1 MKQGIVHKLAAAY
14 FAVLCLFTAFVLL
27 LTFVIPRR
35 YQAEAAET
43 ATTQETAAKTA
54 ATTVQKT
61 DSSYTDG
68 SLSVSLN
75 TYRVAD
81 TTVYVADIT
90 APTASLKTALADN
103 TYGRNITETTSDI
116 AAANNAVI
124 AVNGDYYGARDSGYV
139 IRNGVLYRAT
149 SAGDD
154 REDLVIYK
162 GGSVAFINEGDITA
176 EELLQNGAWQV
187 LSFGPALIK
196 DGAVSVS
203 ENNEVGRSM
212 ASNPRTAVAVTEDG
226 HWLLV
231 VSDGRTSASAGLS
244 LYELAEFLQ
253 TLGVKN
259 AYNLDGGGSS
269 TMVFCG
275 SVVNNPTTNGKSIK
289 ERSVS
294 DIVYFG

>member
-1 MKQGIVHKLAAAY
+1 MKHGIHALVAGY
-14 FAVLCLFTAFVLL
+14 FTVLCLFTVFVLL

-35 YQAEAAET
+35 YKVEAAET
-43 ATTQETAAKTA
+43 ATTQKTAAAAA
-54 ATTVQKT
+54 ATTVKKT
-61 DSSYTDG
+61 ADSYADG
-68 SLSVSLN
+68 TLSVSLN

-90 APTASLKTALADN
+90 APTSSLKAALADN
-103 TYGRNITETTSDI
+103 TYGRNITETTSAI

-149 SAGDD
+149 SAGSD
-154 REDLVIYK
+154 REDAVIYK
-162 GGSVAFINEGDITA
+162 DGSMAFINEGDITA
-176 EELLQNGAWQV
+176 EELLQDGAWQV
-187 LSFGPALIK
+187 FSFGPALIK
-196 DGAVSVS
+196 GGAVSVS
-203 ENNEVGRSM
+203 ENEEVGRSM
-212 ASNPRTAVAVTEDG
+212 ASNPRTAVAVTKDG
-226 HWLLV
+226 PRLLV

-244 LYELAEFLQ
+244 LYELAEFMQ
-253 TLGVKN
+253 TLGVEN

-275 SVVNNPTTNGKSIK
+275 KVINNPTTNGKSIK

>member
-1 MKQGIVHKLAAAY
+1 MKQGIIHKLAAAY
-14 FAVLCLFTAFVLL
+14 FAVLCLFTVLVLL

-35 YQAEAAET
+35 YQAEAAQT
-43 ATTQETAAKTA
+43 ATTQETAAKTT

-90 APTASLKTALADN
+90 ASTASLKTALADN
-103 TYGRNITETTSDI
+103 TYGRNITETTSNI

-162 GGSVAFINEGDITA
+162 DGSVAFINEGDITA

-203 ENNEVGRSM
+203 ESEEVGRSM

>member
-1 MKQGIVHKLAAAY
+1 MKHGIHALAAGY
-14 FAVLCLFTAFVLL
+14 FTVLCLFTVFVLL

-35 YQAEAAET
+35 YQVEAAET
-43 ATTQETAAKTA
+43 ATTQQTAVATA
-54 ATTVQKT
+54 ATTVKKT
-61 DSSYTDG
+61 ADSYVDG
-68 SLSVSLN
+68 TLSVSLN

-90 APTASLKTALADN
+90 APPSSLKAALADN
-103 TYGRNITETTSDI
+103 TYGRNITETTSAI

-149 SAGDD
+149 SAGSD
-154 REDLVIYK
+154 REDAVIYK
-162 GGSVAFINEGDITA
+162 DGSIAFINEGDITA
-176 EELLQNGAWQV
+176 EELLQDGAWQV
-187 LSFGPALIK
+187 FSFGPALIK

-203 ENNEVGRSM
+203 ENEEVGRSM
-212 ASNPRTAVAVTEDG
+212 ASNPRTAVAVTKG
-226 HWLLV
+226 RHWLLV

-253 TLGVKN
+253 TLGVEN

-275 SVVNNPTTNGKSIK
+275 EAINNPTTSGKSIK

>member
-14 FAVLCLFTAFVLL
+14 FAVLRLFTAFVLL

-61 DSSYTDG
+61 DNSYTDG

-116 AAANNAVI
+116 AAANNPVI

-162 GGSVAFINEGDITA
+162 DGSVAFINEGDITA

-203 ENNEVGRSM
+203 ENDEVGRSM

-231 VSDGRTSASAGLS
+231 VSDGRTSASSGLS

>member
-1 MKQGIVHKLAAAY
+1 MKQGIVHKLAAANC
-14 FAVLCLFTAFVLL
+14 AVLCLFTAFVLL

-61 DSSYTDG
+61 DNSYTDG

-103 TYGRNITETTSDI
+103 TYGRNITETTSQI

-139 IRNGVLYRAT
+139 IRNGALYRAT

-162 GGSVAFINEGDITA
+162 DGSVAFINEGDITA

-203 ENNEVGRSM
+203 ENDEVGRSM

-259 AYNLDGGGSS
+259 AYHLDGGGSS